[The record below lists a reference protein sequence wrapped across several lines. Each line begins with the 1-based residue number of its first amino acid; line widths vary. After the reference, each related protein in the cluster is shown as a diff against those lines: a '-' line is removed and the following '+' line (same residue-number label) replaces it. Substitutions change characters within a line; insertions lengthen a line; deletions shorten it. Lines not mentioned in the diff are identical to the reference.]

1 MSNIENLE
9 LFKFSTSAA
18 QIKNNFILAGIAHKK
33 VIVDVLPKIEEN
45 MKLIDISALIE
56 NSIKKNV
63 NYIDSPELRLKK
75 GIAFPV
81 GLSIN
86 ECAAHWTPNPLD
98 TKITLQK
105 NDLVKIDY
113 GIHYDGC
120 IVDGAYSFSL
130 NTKYQEL
137 ISVAEGATKL
147 AISES
152 GADAVLGD
160 IGKSVQEFIE
170 SHEIEIDGKIMPV
183 KSIKDL
189 TGHKIIPGVI
199 HADKCVPN
207 FACNYPVRME
217 AGEVYA
223 LETFPSTGNGRGE
236 EQNECSHYQ
245 INTDMLVEEYRALK
259 GIKGEGKNKKFQSP
273 ILDRKETYVYQRIL
287 DLYQTLPF
295 CKKWLQQE
303 KVNKYQVP
311 LRNLV
316 KKNRIKAFPPLSD
329 IKGSYVAQSEKTVFV
344 GESGV
349 KVLN

>member
-1 MSNIENLE
+1 
-9 LFKFSTSAA
+9 
-18 QIKNNFILAGIAHKK
+18 
-33 VIVDVLPKIEEN
+33 
-45 MKLIDISALIE
+45 
-56 NSIKKNV
+56 
-63 NYIDSPELRLKK
+63 
-75 GIAFPV
+75 
-81 GLSIN
+81 
-86 ECAAHWTPNPLD
+86 
-98 TKITLQK
+98 
-105 NDLVKIDY
+105 
-113 GIHYDGC
+113 
-120 IVDGAYSFSL
+120 
-130 NTKYQEL
+130 
-137 ISVAEGATKL
+137 
-147 AISES
+147 
-152 GADAVLGD
+152 
-160 IGKSVQEFIE
+160 
-170 SHEIEIDGKIMPV
+170 
-183 KSIKDL
+183 
-189 TGHKIIPGVI
+189 
-199 HADKCVPN
+199 
-207 FACNYPVRME
+207 ME

-245 INTDMLVEEYRALK
+245 VNTDMLVEEYRALK